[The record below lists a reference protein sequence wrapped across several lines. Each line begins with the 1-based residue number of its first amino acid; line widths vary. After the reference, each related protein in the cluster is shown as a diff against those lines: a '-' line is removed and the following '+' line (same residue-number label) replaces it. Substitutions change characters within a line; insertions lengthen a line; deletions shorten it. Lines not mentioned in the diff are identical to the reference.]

1 MSRNEQ
7 RIKETEETEEYVPNK
22 TRKFTKTDLNEIVIY
37 LRVQNNSHKDAY
49 QGQEKNAWTK
59 QEFQQGETKK
69 MYQTEIT

>member
-49 QGQEKNAWTK
+49 QGQEKNA
-59 QEFQQGETKK
+59 
-69 MYQTEIT
+69 